1 MGTQEPL
8 GSGGEPAE
16 TGAVDAPTGAPR
28 HTAGDGPAD
37 SDEHRLSP
45 PELQAAVIAP
55 GSDRSRRRPPDDP
68 RHARNLPPDEPA
80 ARFQAPERPNRYAT
94 GIGQRHPT
102 KPPDPIRPYMAPPV
116 ARRRRS
122 DWPVMIF
129 VMVVTAIVMVG
140 FCLVGFAL
148 WTAYGNPFSHL

>member
-8 GSGGEPAE
+8 ESGGGPAE
-16 TGAVDAPTGAPR
+16 TGAEDATTSASR
-28 HTAGDGPAD
+28 HA
-37 SDEHRLSP
+37 SDESTADTDEHQSSSP
-45 PELQAAVIAP
+45 DLQAAVVVP
-55 GSDRSRRRPPDDP
+55 GSERPYRRRPADT

-80 ARFQAPERPNRYAT
+80 ARFQERERPNRYAT

-102 KPPDPIRPYMAPPV
+102 RPLDPIRPYMAPPV

-129 VMVVTAIVMVG
+129 AMVVAALVMVG
-140 FCLVGFAL
+140 CCIAGFAL
-148 WTAYGNPFSHL
+148 YSGYGNPFSHL